1 MREGRWCCQRE
12 IFDECNVETEMYNTC
27 GKENRICMRAWE
39 VMLVKRE
46 RENETVPCN
55 VGERSEGSS
64 DTRGEWRGGGAGNA
78 DGRGRGIEDG
88 VVTEPKG
95 KRAQQNPKNSGQ
107 NEANDQQR
115 QNRKDNRQTRRDAKG
130 VRTHHIPRD
139 RSHARPG

>member
-1 MREGRWCCQRE
+1 
-12 IFDECNVETEMYNTC
+12 
-27 GKENRICMRAWE
+27 MRAWE

-88 VVTEPKG
+88 VGHRTEG
-95 KRAQQNPKNSGQ
+95 KTCTTES
-107 NEANDQQR
+107 EEQR
-115 QNRKDNRQTRRDAKG
+115 TK
-130 VRTHHIPRD
+130 
-139 RSHARPG
+139 RSERPAAAE